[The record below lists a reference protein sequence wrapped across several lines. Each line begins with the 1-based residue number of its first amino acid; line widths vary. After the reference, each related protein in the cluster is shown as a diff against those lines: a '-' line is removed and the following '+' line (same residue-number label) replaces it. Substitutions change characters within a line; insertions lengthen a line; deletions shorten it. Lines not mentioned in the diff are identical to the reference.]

1 MIKLLY
7 LSYVDRKK
15 LMVLSIFELL
25 VMCFLVLI
33 IYEKDAHYE
42 MMLQESYYLT
52 YIHDVFM
59 QVFLIVNAMF
69 VLFLVMDHDQAFLK
83 PLMSYFGR
91 FKVSLYKYI
100 YLVIILLLYS
110 GFLFMSYIVFLE
122 LLTPLDLDID
132 VIEIVYMFLDMMI
145 LMNFIL
151 ISIRHK
157 YKSLSIIIL
166 MIYIFQT
173 LFNDTLPHSYQ
184 YVLPFFRLHKNYQIL
199 ELYYKICY
207 ICLGFMIYI
216 RKSMTYE
223 P

>member
-33 IYEKDAHYE
+33 IYEKDAQYE

-91 FKVSLYKYI
+91 LRVSFYKYV

-110 GFLFMSYIVFLE
+110 GFLYMSYVVCLE
-122 LLTPLDLDID
+122 LLTPLDLNMD
-132 VIEIVYMFLDMMI
+132 VIQIIYMFLDMVM

-151 ISIRHK
+151 IFIRHK

-184 YVLPFFRLHKNYQIL
+184 YVLPFFSLHKNYQIL

-216 RKSMTYE
+216 KKSLAYE

>member
-25 VMCFLVLI
+25 VIGFLVLI
-33 IYEKDAHYE
+33 IYEKDAYYD
-42 MMLQESYYLT
+42 MMLEEHYYLT
-52 YIHDVFM
+52 YIHDVFT

-91 FKVSLYKYI
+91 LKVSFYKYI
-100 YLVIILLLYS
+100 YLLLIMIFYS
-110 GFLFMSYIVFLE
+110 GFVMMSYVVILDI
-122 LLTPLDLDID
+122 LTPL
-132 VIEIVYMFLDMMI
+132 EINININQMLYMFLDMMI

-151 ISIRHK
+151 ILIRHK

-173 LFNDTLPHSYQ
+173 LFNDALPHSYQ
-184 YVLPFFRLHKNYQIL
+184 YVIPFYNIHKNYQIL

-216 RKSMTYE
+216 RKCMSYE